1 MSAFNPVEESNN
13 EPLIVKQDSVTG
25 KWNATI
31 VPKEESIDDRCI
43 VKQDPFTGKWNATIV
58 LKDEYIDSNCI
69 VEKEQNKNN
78 QSDDSDPDSAN
89 SESGSFYGTDLEE
102 VPEKPEELEEP
113 KKPIT
118 YFRGRPIDLLK
129 EDDWTCI
136 GCQYKEFSLVA
147 VLRNGIWY
155 EEPKYIVDRSKGL
168 CYCSGGCMYVKA
180 GPFVYAEKDPLFEE
194 LYGPNCKLK
203 GHPNIIK
210 F

>member
-1 MSAFNPVEESNN
+1 MSAFNR
-13 EPLIVKQDSVTG
+13 
-25 KWNATI
+25 A
-31 VPKEESIDDRCI
+31 EESIDNRCT
-43 VKQDPFTGKWNATIV
+43 F
-58 LKDEYIDSNCI
+58 
-69 VEKEQNKNN
+69 EKEQNENN
-78 QSDDSDPDSAN
+78 QSDDSD
-89 SESGSFYGTDLEE
+89 SGSFHGLDSEKELK
-102 VPEKPEELEEP
+102 KPEEPE
-113 KKPIT
+113 KPIT
-118 YFRGRPIDLLK
+118 YFRGRPIDLLN

-203 GHPNIIK
+203 GHPNIVK